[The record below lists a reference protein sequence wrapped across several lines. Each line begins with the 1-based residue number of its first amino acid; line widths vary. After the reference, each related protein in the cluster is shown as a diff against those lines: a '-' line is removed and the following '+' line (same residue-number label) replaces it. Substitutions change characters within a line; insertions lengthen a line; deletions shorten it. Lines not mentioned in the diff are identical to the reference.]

1 MQATWIVTANNGRA
15 RVYAQKEANSALLEV
30 EELTNPSQRGRV
42 SDIDTDQL
50 GQLAASKSIKSVGAA
65 TQPSGY
71 EPNQTPLEHQAEL
84 FARSVADYLLQ
95 GYTQNSYQRLILAAG
110 PEFLGLLRKLLDKNV
125 SNAISLELNKDYTQ
139 LAPNDL
145 QAQLKQAQQIQ

>member
-1 MQATWIVTANNGRA
+1 MQTTWIVTANNGRA
-15 RVYAQKEANSALLEV
+15 RIYAQKDQNSALMEV
-30 EELTNPSQRGRV
+30 EDMVNPSQRGRV

-84 FARSVADYLLQ
+84 FGRSVAEYLQ
-95 GYTQNSYQRLILAAG
+95 QAHAQNRFQNLIIAAG
-110 PEFLGLLRKLLDKNV
+110 PEFLGLLRKLLDKQV
-125 SNAISLELNKDYTQ
+125 VGAISQELNKDYTNVSQ
-139 LAPNDL
+139 HDL
-145 QAQLKQAQQIQ
+145 LAQLKQHQT

>member
-1 MQATWIVTANNGRA
+1 MQTTWIVTANNGRA
-15 RVYAQKEANSALLEV
+15 RIYAQKDQNSALLEV
-30 EELTNPSQRGRV
+30 EDMVNPTQRGRV

-84 FARSVADYLLQ
+84 FVRSLADYLLQ
-95 GYTQNSYQRLILAAG
+95 GYTQNRYQNLILAAG
-110 PEFLGLLRKLLDKNV
+110 PETLGQLRKLLDKQV
-125 SNAISLELNKDYTQ
+125 TNAITQELNKDYTHVS
-139 LAPNDL
+139 PHDL
-145 QAQLKQAQQIQ
+145 LAQLKQHQT

>member
-15 RVYAQKEANSALLEV
+15 RIYAQKDQSSALLEV
-30 EELTNPSQRGRV
+30 EELENPSQRGRV
-42 SDIDTDQL
+42 SDIDTDQM

-84 FARSVADYLLQ
+84 FARNVADYLQ
-95 GYTQNSYQRLILAAG
+95 QAHAQNRYKSLILAAG
-110 PEFLGLLRKLLDKNV
+110 PEFLGLLRKLLDKSV
-125 SNAISLELNKDYTQ
+125 IASIKLELNKDYTQ
-139 LAPNDL
+139 LSAHDL
-145 QAQLKQAQQIQ
+145 QAQLKQQQQA

>member
-1 MQATWIVTANNGRA
+1 MQTTWIVTANNGRA
-15 RVYAQKEANSALLEV
+15 RIYAQKDQNSALMEV
-30 EELTNPSQRGRV
+30 EDMVNPSQRGRV

-84 FARSVADYLLQ
+84 FGRSVAEYLQ
-95 GYTQNSYQRLILAAG
+95 QAYTQNRFQNLIIAAG
-110 PEFLGLLRKLLDKNV
+110 PEFLGLLRKLLDKQV
-125 SNAISLELNKDYTQ
+125 AGAISQELNKDYTNVS
-139 LAPNDL
+139 PHDL
-145 QAQLKQAQQIQ
+145 LGQLKQHQT